1 MTLFTELRRRNVF
14 RVSAA
19 YFVTFWLVI
28 QVSTTVAPALNLPD
42 WVSTLVVWLG
52 IVGFPFMLIF
62 SWMYQLTPDGLQ
74 RDTGTEEASTAKASI
89 AGRPLNMLITAL
101 LALSLVFV
109 IVDSY
114 LLEDSLLKDEAIP
127 SDAPQAAFLQSNSIA
142 VLPFANMSDDAS
154 QGYFSDGLSEELL
167 NLLAKQRG
175 LKVAARTSSFAFRDT
190 QANIQEIAGVL
201 QVAHV
206 LEGSVRRSGNQI
218 RITAQLINATDGYHL
233 WSETYDRQLEDVFAV
248 QDEIAAAIVSALS
261 LHLDIPQ
268 LSASRGGNVKAYDL
282 YLQGNELARKP
293 NRRGEAYDLYA
304 EAVSLDPT
312 LAAAWAAKAEMAI
325 NLRASQ
331 FWDGIP
337 EAEAVAIAEDGI
349 QRALAIDP
357 GLAEAHVAQSVLNFD
372 RYRIEDA
379 LVSADL
385 AIAANPNLANAYLAR
400 ATVLRA
406 MGYLQDGW
414 IAMSTAI
421 ALDPLNEL
429 AVISRWDQAATVLS
443 PEQLAIAEK
452 ALDVV
457 KQNYGPEYQPR
468 AEAFIRAMIDRRS
481 GNDYARQYLQYKD
494 SDPQLTADADQF
506 IGILSLWEFNSPAI
520 NAMRSPDAYRMF
532 LTSWRGRPDEALA
545 MYAQLPPPA
554 QQIPIVLEERSIAQI
569 NVGDCAGAMASLD
582 TAHGAEIRIYGQ
594 VVPSSL
600 RSNSNLALNR
610 VFCWRQMGLEEEAE
624 ELLARVDEYVARL
637 RNSAYLGYF
646 TVDAKTRVL
655 QGDREAAIDVLEL
668 AWKRNDLEFYVFA
681 DPVLSTLD
689 GMPRFEQLRRTLI
702 DHVNQERA
710 KLGWDRVEL

>member
-1 MTLFTELRRRNVF
+1 MNLFSELRRRNVF

-52 IVGFPFMLIF
+52 IVGFPFVLIF
-62 SWMYQLTPDGLQ
+62 SWMYQLTSDGLQ
-74 RDTGTEEASTAKASI
+74 RDTGGEDAGAAQASV

-101 LALSLVFV
+101 LARSLVFV

-114 LLEDSLLKDEAIP
+114 LLEDSLIRDEVT
-127 SDAPQAAFLQSNSIA
+127 SSGAPQPAFLESNSIA
-142 VLPFANMSDDAS
+142 VLPFANMSDDVS

-218 RITAQLINATDGYHL
+218 RITAQLINANDGYHL

-268 LSASRGGNVKAYDL
+268 LSASRSGNVEAYDL

-293 NRRGEAYDLYA
+293 NRGEEAYDLYV
-304 EAVSLDPT
+304 EAVALDPT

-337 EAEAVAIAEDGI
+337 EAEAIAIAEDGI

-372 RYRIEDA
+372 RYRIDEA

-400 ATVLRA
+400 AAVLRA
-406 MGYLQDGW
+406 MGYLQDWW

-429 AVISRWDQAATVLS
+429 AVINRWDQAVEALS
-443 PEQLAIAEK
+443 PEKLAIAEK

-457 KQNYGPEYQPR
+457 KQNYGPEFQPR
-468 AEAFIRAMIDRRS
+468 AEAFIRLMIDRRS
-481 GNDYARQYLQYKD
+481 GNDFARLYLQHKD
-494 SDPQLTADADQF
+494 SNQPMADRF
-506 IGILSLWEFNSPAI
+506 IAILRLWAFDSPAI
-520 NAMRSPDAYRMF
+520 DELRSPDAYRMF
-532 LTSWRGRPDEALA
+532 LTSWRGRPEEALA
-545 MYAQLPPPA
+545 MYAQLPPPL
-554 QQIPIVLEERSIAQI
+554 QQVPIVLEERSIAQI
-569 NVGDCAGAMASLD
+569 NAGDCAGAMASLD
-582 TAHGAEIRIYGQ
+582 TAHDAEVRIYGQ
-594 VVPSSL
+594 VRPSSL

-624 ELLARVDEYVARL
+624 ALLARVHEYVTRL
-637 RNSAYLGYF
+637 RNSAYIGYF

-655 QGDREAAIDVLEL
+655 HGDREAAIDVLEL
-668 AWKRNDLEFYVFA
+668 AWERNDLEFDVFG
-681 DPVLSTLD
+681 DPVLRTLD
-689 GMPRFEQLRRTLI
+689 GTPRFEQLRQNLI
-702 DHVNQERA
+702 DHVNQQRA
-710 KLGWDRVEL
+710 QLGWERVEL